1 MIANDHLVFR
11 CSTTMEETCKN
22 HDCNLRGLLERARI
36 IGLRFNSAKMRLRY
50 KEVRYL
56 GHLLSGDGL

>member
-11 CSTTMEETCKN
+11 CSTKMEETCKN

-36 IGLRFNSAKMRLRY
+36 IGLRFNSAKMQLRY

>member
-11 CSTTMEETCKN
+11 CSTTMEETFKN

>member
-1 MIANDHLVFR
+1 MITWYFVVALQWKK
-11 CSTTMEETCKN
+11 TCKD
-22 HDCNLRGLLERARI
+22 HDCNLRGLLERTRK

-50 KEVRYL
+50 KEVRYF